1 MEVLSR
7 NWEKLKARENY
18 LNSAVGTKLVK
29 GIDTGTPA
37 IVIYVRKKRP
47 AVELSPEEMIPPE
60 IEGIPTDIIELAP
73 TGWVA
78 DRTAISEL
86 HPAEQ
91 LRRLGLQT
99 KPPKIMAA
107 TSKRLLSGTPKG
119 ASEWTAY
126 AYPARDQGNCG
137 ACTAHGNCK
146 VWETKIRI
154 VANNPVL
161 GCQLS
166 VAHLFFC
173 TPGASCENGS
183 TVDAILT
190 QAMNGVCL
198 ESCLPY
204 QPVDQGCAVG
214 ICANW
219 WEAAYKLAGYNKFTD
234 PTDIKVLLDQEPLNC
249 TMAVYNSFFNYVSGV
264 YKHIPNEPLAGYH
277 DIANLGYSDFLVA
290 DLIGNSWGLAWGPG
304 CMVNGVKR
312 PGDCWIA
319 YGELDAERQ
328 QLLLNGPVPVPPTPS
343 TGTLILSTVPT
354 GAEVSVDGTAIGV
367 SPQTRNLSA
376 ENHLI
381 SVTLSGYQTESH
393 VIAISAGSTVNV
405 TFDLNVSPSPSK
417 CKVGNGIAKTLNI
430 YSKLAHRQGR
440 FYYLNP
446 PK

>member
-1 MEVLSR
+1 
-7 NWEKLKARENY
+7 
-18 LNSAVGTKLVK
+18 
-29 GIDTGTPA
+29 
-37 IVIYVRKKRP
+37 
-47 AVELSPEEMIPPE
+47 MIPPE

-183 TVDAILT
+183 TVDAILDSGHERRLSGKLF
-190 QAMNGVCL
+190 A
-198 ESCLPY
+198 LPT
-204 QPVDQGCAVG
+204 G
-214 ICANW
+214 
-219 WEAAYKLAGYNKFTD
+219 
-234 PTDIKVLLDQEPLNC
+234 
-249 TMAVYNSFFNYVSGV
+249 
-264 YKHIPNEPLAGYH
+264 
-277 DIANLGYSDFLVA
+277 
-290 DLIGNSWGLAWGPG
+290 
-304 CMVNGVKR
+304 R
-312 PGDCWIA
+312 PGLRRGDLR
-319 YGELDAERQ
+319 EL
-328 QLLLNGPVPVPPTPS
+328 V
-343 TGTLILSTVPT
+343 
-354 GAEVSVDGTAIGV
+354 
-367 SPQTRNLSA
+367 
-376 ENHLI
+376 
-381 SVTLSGYQTESH
+381 
-393 VIAISAGSTVNV
+393 GSR
-405 TFDLNVSPSPSK
+405 L
-417 CKVGNGIAKTLNI
+417 
-430 YSKLAHRQGR
+430 
-440 FYYLNP
+440 
-446 PK
+446 